1 MSRRLKKLL
10 IVLAVIVIVA
20 GVGVGGYFLL
30 TNLSK
35 TTVSDLKIID
45 SNGVK
50 INDTSVYLQS
60 SDNNKFNIRV
70 SVDSTGSGSVYFR
83 SSDDKVAT
91 VVRDGNSYAVEYYK
105 AGSTVITAYSSATT
119 NVKDSFTL
127 HVYEDFVTNI
137 VIDEKTDNVLTA
149 YGDGNKQV
157 YNYVATGVTA
167 DVKCN
172 NELIRIVDN
181 YDKNVFNSITIN
193 QDKSTITFDTKQV
206 KEDSVQTLVLQ
217 SYYIDEFGTEH
228 VSKNFFYTVN
238 VIGYRIK
245 DMQMIVSQNYQFENS
260 FIYLSADDS
269 SKTSGEDPFLE
280 DGEVLINNIYLTD
293 KIKTAFFKIR
303 VIYSNGDSIPYSGSI
318 SSGAGSKNYVKTA
331 KVNSNGMNY
340 LISVNADAVATLDE
354 TDSDFIE
361 ITFTDEK
368 DNQATRA
375 FEITYLVESDD
386 AGSTYQEFINK
397 SLYVKCVDKD
407 THEFLYYEYIYW
419 DSRYCRL
426 DTVVNSNGQVIDFV
440 GADPDCETKE
450 I

>member
-1 MSRRLKKLL
+1 MNRRLKKLFIIL
-10 IVLAVIVIVA
+10 AIIVVVA
-20 GVGVGGYFLL
+20 GAGVGGYFLL

-35 TTVSDLKIID
+35 TTISDLKIID
-45 SNGVK
+45 SKGAK
-50 INDTSVYLQS
+50 INDTSVYLES
-60 SDNNKFNIRV
+60 NKNNRFNINV

-83 SSDDKVAT
+83 SSDNSVAKV
-91 VVRDGNSYAVEYYK
+91 VKDDGSYVVEYYK
-105 AGSTVITAYSSATT
+105 AGSAVITAYSSATAD
-119 NVKDSFTL
+119 VKDSFTL

-137 VIDEKTDNVLTA
+137 VIDGKADNVITA
-149 YGDGNKQV
+149 FGDGNKHTCT
-157 YNYVATGVTA
+157 YEATGIAA

-181 YDKNVFNSITIN
+181 YDKSIFNSITLN
-193 QDKSTITFDTKQV
+193 QDKNTITFDTKQIKSDTV
-206 KEDSVQTLVLQ
+206 ETLVLQ
-217 SYYIDEFGTEH
+217 TYYIDEFGVEH

-245 DMQMIVSQNYQFENS
+245 DMQMIVSQNYQFEDS
-260 FIYLSADDS
+260 YIYLSADDS
-269 SKTSGEDPFLE
+269 SKTTGEDPYLE
-280 DGEVLINNIYLTD
+280 DGEILINNICLTN

-303 VIYSNGDSIPYSGSI
+303 IIYSNGDLVLSSGSI

-331 KVNSNGMNY
+331 KVNTNGMNY
-340 LISVNADAVATLDE
+340 LISVNADAVASLDE

-368 DNQATRA
+368 NNQATRA

-386 AGSTYQEFINK
+386 ASSTYQEFINK
-397 SLYVKCVDKD
+397 SLYVKCEDKD
-407 THEFLYYEYIYW
+407 TDEFLYYEYIYW

-426 DTVVNSNGQVIDFV
+426 DTVVNSKGQVIDFI
-440 GADPDCETKE
+440 GTDPDCEIKK